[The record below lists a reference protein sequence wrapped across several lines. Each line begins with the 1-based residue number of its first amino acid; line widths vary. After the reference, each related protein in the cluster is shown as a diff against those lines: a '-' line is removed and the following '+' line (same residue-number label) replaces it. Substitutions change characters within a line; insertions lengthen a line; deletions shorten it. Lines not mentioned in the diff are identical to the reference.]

1 MEFASKQGIVLS
13 LTTLGPGYRAIARAK
28 HDDSLILGY
37 VEGFLRPGGTIWHLD
52 KMEVFRKMV
61 LKARSENP
69 EEFSQGGTVFG
80 VGLLMGY
87 ICLLYGKDNGYTQG
101 EFLAIDDEEKQHRK
115 LVQFYRRSGFEIIR
129 YVGDGIGDIPD
140 RMLWGGCGTL
150 MRQDIDVL
158 LQRWTLLLSKSKA
171 NKTSTSAS

>member
-1 MEFASKQGIVLS
+1 MDFASQQGVVLS

-28 HDDSLILGY
+28 HDKSLILGY
-37 VEGFLRPGGTIWHLD
+37 VEGFLRPGGKILHLD
-52 KMEVFRKMV
+52 KMEVFRKMII
-61 LKARSENP
+61 KARQDNP
-69 EEFSQGGTVFG
+69 EEFSQGGTAFG

-87 ICLLYGKDNGYTQG
+87 ICLLYGKDNGFTEG

-115 LVQFYRRSGFEIIR
+115 LVQYYKRSGFEIIR
-129 YVGDGIGDIPD
+129 YVGDGVRDIPD

-158 LQRWTLLLSKSKA
+158 LQQWTQWLSKSKA
-171 NKTSTSAS
+171 NKNSIKS